1 MALKREVATVPLT
14 PAQELLAEAV
24 QSARAG
30 DYIGITIIALITHAN
45 AMALYPYEQRQNLTA
60 IVAIMIHEH
69 DVDGL
74 VEWIEIVERRKREVT
89 M

>member
-1 MALKREVATVPLT
+1 MT

-24 QSARAG
+24 ESAKAG
-30 DYIGITIIALITHAN
+30 DYVGITIIALVAHAN
-45 AMALYPYEQRQNLTA
+45 AMVLWPPEERSDLSA

-74 VEWIEIVERRKREVT
+74 VELIGHVERRKREVALCH
-89 M
+89 